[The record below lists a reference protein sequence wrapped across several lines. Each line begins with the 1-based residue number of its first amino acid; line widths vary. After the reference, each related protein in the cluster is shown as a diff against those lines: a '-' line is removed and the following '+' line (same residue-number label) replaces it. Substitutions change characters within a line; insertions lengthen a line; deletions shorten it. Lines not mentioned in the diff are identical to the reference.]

1 MNMKQFIK
9 KNPVTQK
16 WYLKMKKLKEA
27 YEKKERTSFHGK
39 FIDRK
44 KIERKCVWYWL
55 DIRNFH
61 IRLFWED

>member
-39 FIDRK
+39 FIDRRENVYG
-44 KIERKCVWYWL
+44 IGW
-55 DIRNFH
+55 I
-61 IRLFWED
+61 